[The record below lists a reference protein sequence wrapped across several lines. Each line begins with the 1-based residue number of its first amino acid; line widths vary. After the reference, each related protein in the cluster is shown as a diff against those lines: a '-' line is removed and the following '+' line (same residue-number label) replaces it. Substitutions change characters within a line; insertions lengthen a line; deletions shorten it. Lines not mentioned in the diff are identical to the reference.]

1 MNVIDAAGTVIRQ
14 VNPPPIF
21 DHGAGERR
29 DVLFR
34 AVHREFANPRAGT
47 ASTRKRDEV
56 AGGGRKPWRQKG
68 TGRARQGSIRSPQWR
83 HGGVVFGP
91 QPRSYVEALNKK
103 ERRLA
108 FLAALA
114 DRFGHDAVTLL
125 EAGDFAISK
134 TAEFARVLYGS
145 AKAAQRGPATLIVC
159 RREEPHATEIARVSR
174 NLRRTAIT
182 NDEALDVKDVLRFER
197 IYFTTAAYDALVR
210 RLDPAHAATPRSGSE
225 RASARASEESPDGRP

>member
-1 MNVIDAAGTVIRQ
+1 VPNVIDTAGAV
-14 VNPPPIF
+14 V
-21 DHGAGERR
+21 GERPAPQFLER
-29 DVLFR
+29 DLRDKIDVIFR

-91 QPRSYVEALNKK
+91 QPRSYVESLNKK

-114 DRFGHDAVTLL
+114 DRFQNDAVTLL
-125 EAGDFAISK
+125 EAGNFGIDK
-134 TAEFARVLYGS
+134 TAAFAKLIFGS
-145 AKAAQRGPATLIVC
+145 AKAARKGPATLIVC
-159 RREEPHATEIARVSR
+159 DSQEKHGAEIARVSR
-174 NLRRTAIT
+174 NLRRVAVTTDAS
-182 NDEALDVKDVLRFER
+182 LDVKDVLRFDR
-197 IYFTTAAYDALVR
+197 IFFTIAAYDSLNS
-210 RLDPAHAATPRSGSE
+210 RLNPPPEQKHG
-225 RASARASEESPDGRP
+225 RA